1 MEGQSFLKKTF
12 LAGLG
17 IYSLTREKAQE
28 IMSDLVNRGELSK
41 DEGAKFVKAMVEKA
55 EEETAYLKK
64 LIDDRV
70 SQTVSRFRPSYDEDI
85 KRLENKLDKLSKQ
98 IEKLNKA

>member
-1 MEGQSFLKKTF
+1 
-12 LAGLG
+12 
-17 IYSLTREKAQE
+17 LTREKAQE
-28 IMSDLVNRGELSK
+28 VMSDLVNRGELSK
-41 DEGAKFVKAMVEKA
+41 DEGAKFVKAMVDKA

-64 LIDDRV
+64 IIDERV
-70 SQTVSRFRPSYDEDI
+70 SRTMSRFRPSYEEDI